1 MKENNNII
9 ERLIMS
15 IILSDLDV
23 ERIDNLT
30 GALGLLFRIVIDPR
44 YEGVV
49 TSTFPLLVQ
58 AILSDP
64 EAVAQQL
71 IDYQSQY
78 WIDPEQDRRRLEPL
92 RQACLNDKTL
102 GLFIET
108 ISSITGS
115 SISNKL
121 VQNQGLTIV
130 RKTE

>member
-30 GALGLLFRIVIDPR
+30 GALGLLFRVVIDPR
-44 YEGVV
+44 YEGVA
-49 TSTFPLLVQ
+49 TSTFPLLVR
-58 AILSDP
+58 AILDDP
-64 EAVAQQL
+64 EGTAQRL
-71 IDYQSQY
+71 INYQSQY
-78 WIDPEQDRRRLEPL
+78 WIDPTSQAAALEPL

-121 VQNQGLTIV
+121 TQNQGLTIV

>member
-1 MKENNNII
+1 
-9 ERLIMS
+9 MS
-15 IILSDLDV
+15 IILSDLDPLKM
-23 ERIDNLT
+23 DNLT

-44 YEGVV
+44 YEGVA

-58 AILSDP
+58 AILTDP
-64 EAVAQQL
+64 EGTAQRL
-71 IDYQSQY
+71 ICHQKQY
-78 WIDPEQDRRRLEPL
+78 FVDPEQDRRRLEPL

>member
-1 MKENNNII
+1 MKNNNII

-44 YEGVV
+44 YEGVA

-58 AILSDP
+58 AILDDP
-64 EAVAQQL
+64 EAVARRL
-71 IDYQSQY
+71 ICHQRQY
-78 WIDPEQDRRRLEPL
+78 WIDPTSQAAALEPL
-92 RQACLNDKTL
+92 RTACLNDKTL
-102 GLFIET
+102 RLFIET

-130 RKTE
+130 RKAE